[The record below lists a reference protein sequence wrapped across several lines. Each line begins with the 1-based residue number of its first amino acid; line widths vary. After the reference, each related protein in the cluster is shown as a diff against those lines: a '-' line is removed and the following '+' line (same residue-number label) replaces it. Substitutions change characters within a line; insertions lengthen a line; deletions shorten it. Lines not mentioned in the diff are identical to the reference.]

1 MSAQARNA
9 RSRRAESG
17 IHQQLFVNTL
27 GVLVALL
34 VMVGGVSA
42 QPQDPGS
49 VFGAFEA
56 AFNAHD
62 EEATL
67 ILFADDGV
75 VRTTPPSPGSTGV
88 FSGKDQIRVWL
99 RGALAQ
105 GNVREESSNTQ
116 VARNTVTAL
125 SSTTTDALKQL
136 DASPAQSNVEVV
148 VEAGRIQSMTRAG
161 TPDWVAK
168 LQAGLARVQT
178 APAQAPSAL
187 PRTGDGSTPT
197 GDVLTRIAGVL
208 GLGAV
213 LLAAGLALR
222 RWRGSAS

>member
-1 MSAQARNA
+1 MSAKANKA
-9 RSRRAESG
+9 RSRRAELG
-17 IHQQLFVNTL
+17 MHHQLFVSTL

-34 VMVGGVSA
+34 VSVGAVSA
-42 QPQDPGS
+42 QPQDPES

-67 ILFADDGV
+67 IRFADDGV
-75 VRTTPPSPGSTGV
+75 VRTTPPSPGTTGV
-88 FSGKDQIRVWL
+88 FSGKDQIRAWL

-105 GNVREESSNTQ
+105 GNVHEESSSIQ
-116 VARNTVTAL
+116 VAGNTVTAL
-125 SSTTTDALKQL
+125 SRTATDALKQL
-136 DASPAQSNVEVV
+136 DASPAESNVEVV
-148 VEAGRIQSMTRAG
+148 IQTGRIQSMTRAG
-161 TPDWVAK
+161 TPEWVAK
-168 LQAGLARVQT
+168 LQAGLARTQA

-187 PRTGDGSTPT
+187 PRTGDVPSP
-197 GDVLTRIAGVL
+197 IAGAL

-222 RWRGSAS
+222 RWRGSGS